1 MNFRNWFSLK
11 GRDSFTIDPKIN
23 PDDAR
28 FYFGRDEIK
37 SKLKAQIR
45 RAFVDPG
52 VPKMVIYGSFGSG
65 KTQTL
70 YNLQHYLQNDPPK
83 SLKFKART
91 VDVVLEM
98 QSKSD
103 HLDWHLQ
110 LMEALGKDTVAKW
123 VDVLFG
129 KVPNLDQHLEGFLN
143 DYNLIQAV
151 KNLRGGGEMPLLA
164 WRWLSGH
171 KLSPT
176 DLQRL
181 QLTRNLGD
189 VGAGD
194 MVNVLVGLGRL
205 AEQNEEKLIFL
216 MDEAEEF
223 NNIRD
228 ADALDSVHSYLR
240 KFAEPWNSSVGFIM
254 SAYSLTIDDMPS
266 MMIRQDVR
274 TRIGAINY
282 VEIPPLP
289 TVEDVRAF
297 LSQLLAEFIDQ
308 KAAEKKIQ
316 KEGLGVPLET
326 YPLSAE
332 AFEMV
337 CEYASQDPTKS
348 LPRNIIKTLNEC
360 AIAAWDEEKP
370 IVDANTVNEIAPL
383 VFG

>member
-1 MNFRNWFSLK
+1 MNFKEWFCLK
-11 GRDSFTIDPKIN
+11 DRDSFTIDPKIN

-28 FYFGRDEIK
+28 FYFGRNEIK
-37 SKLKAQIR
+37 TKLKAQIR

-70 YNLQHYLQNDPPK
+70 YHLQYYLQNDPPK
-83 SLKFKART
+83 SCKFKPRT

-98 QSKSD
+98 QSKSN

-123 VDVLFG
+123 VDTLFN
-129 KVPNLDQHLEGFLN
+129 KVSNLEQLLEELLN
-143 DYNLIQAV
+143 DYNLTQAV
-151 KNLRGGGEMPLLA
+151 KNLRGGGDMPLLA

-171 KLSPT
+171 RLAAT
-176 DLQRL
+176 ELQRL

-189 VGAGD
+189 IGAGD
-194 MVNVLVGLGRL
+194 MVNVLVGLGRV
-205 AEQNEEKLIFL
+205 AEQNGEKLIFL

-223 NNIRD
+223 NNIRNP
-228 ADALDSVHSYLR
+228 DALDSVHSYLR
-240 KFAEPWNSSVGFIM
+240 KLAEPWNSTAGFIM
-254 SAYSLTIDDMPS
+254 SSYSITIDDMPP
-266 MMIRQDVR
+266 MIIRLDVKN
-274 TRIGAINY
+274 RIGAINY

-289 TVEDVRAF
+289 TVEDVRTF

-308 KAAEKKIQ
+308 NMAEKRIQ
-316 KEGLGVPLET
+316 EKGLTTTLET
-326 YPLSAE
+326 YPFSAE
-332 AFEMV
+332 AFDMV
-337 CEYASQDPTKS
+337 CVYASQDPTKA

-360 AIAAWDEEKP
+360 AISAWDEEKP
-370 IVDANTVNEIAPL
+370 IIDTNTVDEIAPL